1 MAKLYEGMFLLDSG
15 QFASDP
21 DGLSQSITDLLQKFG
36 GEIAANRP
44 WQDGRLAYEIKGR
57 RKGLHFL
64 TYFKMEP
71 DQLKALN
78 RACKLNERILRHM
91 FIQQPPVLFDA
102 MVTALNPPP
111 PEDEPADAATEDA
124 VAVVADAP
132 AEGPAKKPSSNAS

>member
-111 PEDEPADAATEDA
+111 PEDEPEEDAAA
-124 VAVVADAP
+124 AVADAP
-132 AEGPAKKPSSNAS
+132 AEGSAEKASSDKS